1 LDQINKSNV
10 KQLRIAWRRPAV
22 DASIKQRTPNLNY
35 SHDFHAT
42 PIMVDGVL
50 YTSNGVGLVE
60 AFDPGTGR
68 TIWVEQPVG
77 NELQRTA
84 PGSSTRTIDY
94 WAQGNDKRIYVIRGE
109 NMVALDARTGK
120 PIPNWADNGR
130 ANLKT
135 GLGPRARTF
144 ENSSGPQVCGDVVMS
159 G

>member
-1 LDQINKSNV
+1 SVSVAVMLLAASAANAQQGAKGGEWRYHSGDLGSTKYSALDQINKSNV

-42 PIMVDGVL
+42 PIMDDGVL
-50 YTSNGVGLVE
+50 YTSNGVALVE

-84 PGSSTRTIDY
+84 PGSSTRTIGY

-120 PIPNWADNGR
+120 
-130 ANLKT
+130 
-135 GLGPRARTF
+135 
-144 ENSSGPQVCGDVVMS
+144 
-159 G
+159 